1 MGKEPVL
8 AAVLLGAS
16 EEIFGKSD
24 GFGAFE
30 DGAPVLFASPD
41 DCAAPEDCGAGVADA
56 PWPSGCER
64 LARSGR
70 PCARTVGATARSRP
84 TRAVEGR
91 IAKCVCT

>member
-1 MGKEPVL
+1 M
-8 AAVLLGAS
+8 LLGGAS

-24 GFGAFE
+24 GFAALD
-30 DGAPVLFASPD
+30 DGAADDFASPD
-41 DCAAPEDCGAGVADA
+41 DCAAPEDCCAGALVADV

-70 PCARTVGATARSRP
+70 PCASAVGATARSRP